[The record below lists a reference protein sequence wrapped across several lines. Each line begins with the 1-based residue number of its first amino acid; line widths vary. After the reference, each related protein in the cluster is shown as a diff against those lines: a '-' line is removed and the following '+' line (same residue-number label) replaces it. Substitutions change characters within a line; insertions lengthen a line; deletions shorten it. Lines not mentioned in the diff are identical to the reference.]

1 MQTEFPCSGI
11 FPRSG
16 NICTMVRIPWIVSE
30 SSVKDGLNVELKF
43 RYPNAK

>member
-11 FPRSG
+11 RG
-16 NICTMVRIPWIVSE
+16 NICTMVRIPRTVSE
-30 SSVKDGLNVELKF
+30 SSVKDGFNVELKF